1 MGCLLAVV
9 LVTSLNLLRK
19 TGMLPMATPRLR
31 WRMATAVLAC
41 QACQPTQ
48 VILRRM
54 ATACQPTQVI
64 LRHCR
69 VSLRGLERA
78 LAVHA
83 VHVALVHVAMGSA
96 EGRKVGLRKVGLP

>member
-41 QACQPTQ
+41 Q
-48 VILRRM
+48 
-54 ATACQPTQVI
+54 ACQPTQVI